1 MFFWQWWC
9 SDDLNRAIN
18 KSLFTQQIVLELGLL
33 NYFDAWS
40 LEPTPFFKASDDG
53 TDWESL
59 DDDFSYTLSLS
70 ESCCFFSLSPP
81 QKSTCLNFFPKK
93 RCRDSLRFKKLLLSP
108 STPWELG
115 SPHHL
120 SSRPWRLESFEE
132 LVQFLM
138 IYRRREGFS
147 HKEARVS
154 WRGKGP

>member
-1 MFFWQWWC
+1 M
-9 SDDLNRAIN
+9 ITTY
-18 KSLFTQQIVLELGLL
+18 LFTQQIVLELGLL

-40 LEPTPFFKASDDG
+40 LEPTPFFSKLQMMALIG
-53 TDWESL
+53 KVWTMTFHML
-59 DDDFSYTLSLS
+59 FPFRFSAARGYNLAG
-70 ESCCFFSLSPP
+70 FFFRPL
-81 QKSTCLNFFPKK
+81 KRVHVSTFPPKK

-120 SSRPWRLESFEE
+120 IIATVTTESFEE